1 MIGRRKLAKTSYANR
16 EGVPLNGE
24 GRNVRKMKEIF
35 I

>member
-1 MIGRRKLAKTSYANR
+1 MISRRKFAKTSYANR

-24 GRNVRKMKEIF
+24 ARSVREMKEIF

>member
-1 MIGRRKLAKTSYANR
+1 MISRRKFAKTRYANR

-24 GRNVRKMKEIF
+24 GRNVREMQEIV